1 MKKKDKLNLIRYAV
15 NDYNK
20 KFNLDLK
27 PIYISKYGIRSLLK
41 EYPHS
46 EMCIWSYCC
55 YGLYEN
61 CWQDPIGEGIWDMT
75 QEMVNKSI
83 LSVFT
88 PKLLRQC
95 RRENRIFWCEK
106 DGNVEIFVIVRDLWR
121 EDYLITL
128 SKKEL

>member
-27 PIYISKYGIRSLLK
+27 PVYKSKRSIEYLLK

-46 EMCIWSYCC
+46 AMCIWSYCC
-55 YGLYEN
+55 YGLYQN
-61 CWQDPIGEGIWDMT
+61 CWQDPIEEGIWDMT
-75 QEMVNKSI
+75 QERVNKAI

-88 PKLLRQC
+88 PNLLRKC
-95 RRENRIFWCEK
+95 RRVNRMFWCEK
-106 DGNVEIFVIVRDLWR
+106 DGYIHMVIVARDLWR
-121 EDYLITL
+121 EDYLITF
-128 SKKEL
+128 SKIIN